1 MMEQQTAQLAQ
12 NLMSLLERP
21 DVTEA
26 ITVEGTQMVTDYLS
40 DPQVRAYVQGLDVSS
55 KVRLWGTPKQGMQIL
70 LHGADRPK
78 KGAPHDHGESW
89 ALYYQVEGFTEMTSY
104 HRLTGEQG
112 QPGPAALEVF
122 DVQKVQP
129 GYAMFFGPHVIHS
142 TRHPEAPARWIRV
155 TGDDLDYATRLRF
168 SIERQEADLDT
179 GK

>member
-21 DVTEA
+21 DVAEA

-129 GYAMFFGPHVIHS
+129 GYAMFFGPHMIHS
-142 TRHPEAPARWIRV
+142 TRHPESPARWIRV